1 MSSPTSS
8 WQMACASWRPLTC
21 LVAADESCRVT
32 PPTGDLEGLRGCP
45 DAELISVPPAVS
57 GMSGAAASRV
67 WGMVVGFGLLAVSA
81 VMLIAGAE
89 LFTENAAAAAR
100 GLGITVFG
108 AAFLLAGAEPEELI
122 TAVIASG
129 RHRPGLAAGDAIGAN
144 LTMLTLV
151 LGLAALARP
160 LPFGG
165 RIRGYA
171 LWSALAGGLAALAV
185 AGGIIGRWEGGLL
198 VAAYLAGVALLW
210 WREREPPAI
219 GEVAETGEEDGRSR
233 PAALGLMLALGGVAL
248 MAAGGWLAV
257 GGAERVV
264 AALSLADSAVGLTL
278 LALATTA
285 ELFAL
290 AWAAARRGVSE
301 IAVAGVV
308 GSVAYNATA
317 SLGAAALVR
326 PLAVGGILAPAIAA
340 AALPVALLAV
350 TPGGRLNRQTG
361 ALLIIGYAGWVTAVL
376 VG

>member
-1 MSSPTSS
+1 
-8 WQMACASWRPLTC
+8 
-21 LVAADESCRVT
+21 
-32 PPTGDLEGLRGCP
+32 
-45 DAELISVPPAVS
+45 
-57 GMSGAAASRV
+57 
-67 WGMVVGFGLLAVSA
+67 MVVGFGLLAVSA

-165 RIRGYA
+165 RVRGYA

-278 LALATTA
+278 LALA
-285 ELFAL
+285 
-290 AWAAARRGVSE
+290 
-301 IAVAGVV
+301 
-308 GSVAYNATA
+308 
-317 SLGAAALVR
+317 
-326 PLAVGGILAPAIAA
+326 GILAPAIAA